1 MGDPQND
8 SSYLRRGANAR
19 EGALGVSRCEDTVS
33 TLRLSLSLRIA
44 FDLDGVLADMG
55 SALADQTKALFGK
68 AGGSGPSGSA
78 PSPQHAAAGD
88 ADPAPAPAGLDLTP
102 RQRRK
107 LWRQVAGIE
116 NFWQTLAEIEPG
128 AVKRLAAV
136 SANQKWQVIF
146 LTRRPETAGLSAQAQ
161 SQRWLVSQGFER
173 PSVYVVQG
181 SRGRIAAALELD
193 VVVDDLPENCC
204 DVIVE
209 SGARAFL
216 VWREPG
222 RRYSATV
229 DRLGVRVVGTMSE
242 CLDRLVQM

>member
-8 SSYLRRGANAR
+8 SSYLCRGANAR
-19 EGALGVSRCEDTVS
+19 EGAFGVSKGEDPS
-33 TLRLSLSLRIA
+33 GTLRLSVSLRIA

-55 SALADQTKALFGK
+55 SALADQTRALFGT
-68 AGGSGPSGSA
+68 AGKSEHPTTA
-78 PSPQHAAAGD
+78 PSPDHAGAGD
-88 ADPAPAPAGLDLTP
+88 AGPVPPPAGLDLSP

-107 LWRQVAGIE
+107 LWRRVAGIE
-116 NFWQTLAEIEPG
+116 NFWLTLAEIESG

-136 SANQKWQVIF
+136 SANQKWEVIF

-161 SQRWLVSQGFER
+161 SQRWLVSHGFER

-209 SGARAFL
+209 SGAKAFL
-216 VWREPG
+216 VWREPE
-222 RRYSATV
+222 RRFSATV
-229 DRLGVRVVGTMSE
+229 DRLGVRVVRTMGE